1 MESRYATYD
10 SGNSGQSTDY
20 NVELIFTPYSE
31 IEAEV
36 ASVFGTSSQY
46 GESLGVVFE
55 DTEIIDGCM
64 YFDEE
69 KGKYKL
75 FSWQESNDMS
85 PQEQLERGG
94 DPHASDANDF
104 IRKTYAGN
112 DKEYE
117 LIAARVPEVTD
128 EDGEVVIEASSVQRE
143 VSEGEDGSF
152 EYTDFEDL
160 GGDTIPFEDTI
171 SWYSGSS
178 ENGPSVSSRELA
190 EVLTEYGDLATEDE
204 DDIHNWLRD
213 TSGQNVLREDLEDTR
228 VRFFTVRR
236 DGEDYTYNLPILED
250 AETGTQLQADNR
262 IGGSDDAQEAAEADA
277 GTYPEPIADYLD
289 SGNRLDLDPER
300 AEELLQELIEDED
313 NSLTQEM
320 VDDYGGTGVLVSE
333 VV

>member
-20 NVELIFTPYSE
+20 NAELIFTPYSE

-143 VSEGEDGSF
+143 VIDEDGEF

-190 EVLTEYGDLATEDE
+190 EVLTEYGDLATESE
-204 DDIHNWLRD
+204 DDIHNWLHD
-213 TSGQNVLREDLEDTR
+213 TSGGNVLREDLEGTR

-262 IGGSDDAQEAAEADA
+262 IGDSNDAQEAAEADA

-300 AEELLQELIEDED
+300 AKELLQELIEDED